1 MKKIKFAFYAL
12 TLTLAASCMA
22 AGLDEV
28 IEPGTK
34 AEKISAAFKFTEGA
48 TVNSHGEIFFTDQ
61 PNNAIHRWSAEQGV
75 RLFMQPAGRSNGM
88 CFTKD
93 GSLLA
98 CADEAM
104 ELWKIAPDGS
114 KTVLLK
120 GYAGKELN
128 GPNDLW
134 PHPEGGCFFTDPFY
148 KRPWWTHKDPPQDT
162 EQVYFLPEGAAQ
174 PLRVTE
180 DLKKPNGLVGTADGK
195 TLFVADIGASQ
206 TWKYTITP
214 EFKLT
219 NKTLFCEMGSD
230 GMTID
235 VDGRIYLTG
244 SKGVYVFDH
253 TGAALG
259 VIEIPERWSANVCIG
274 GPDKKTLFVTAS
286 TAIYSVPLKVKGTPQ
301 GK

>member
-1 MKKIKFAFYAL
+1 MKKIILACCAL
-12 TLTLAASCMA
+12 TLASIGMA

-34 AEKISAAFKFTEGA
+34 AEKLSDTFKFTEGA
-48 TVNSHGEIFFTDQ
+48 TVNSAGEIFFTDQ
-61 PNNAIHRWSAEQGV
+61 PNNAIYRWSREQGL
-75 RLFMQPAGRSNGM
+75 RLFLQPAGRSNGM

-128 GPNDLW
+128 GPNDVW
-134 PHPEGGCFFTDPFY
+134 SHPQGGCFFTDPFY
-148 KRPWWTHKDPPQDT
+148 KRPWWSHQDPPQDSK
-162 EQVYFLPEGAAQ
+162 QVYFLPEGATQA
-174 PLRVTE
+174 LRVTE
-180 DLKKPNGLVGTADGK
+180 DLKTPNGIVGTADGK
-195 TLFVADIGASQ
+195 TLFVADIEAKQ

-214 EFKLT
+214 EFKLAD
-219 NKTLFCEMGSD
+219 KTLFCEMGSD

-235 VDGRIYLTG
+235 ADGRIYLTG

-286 TAIYSVPLKVKGTPQ
+286 TAIYVVPLKVKGTLQ